1 MEAQVDVLTN
11 QLKSHQE
18 DTQLSLRRIE
28 AALATISR
36 SIGSL
41 STSVHEVQV
50 EVSKSGGSSGS
61 IANTL
66 EQLTNELERLEI
78 ALKDHIGGHVGA
90 LSQSLVG
97 RGGFWKGIWVVVGVQ
112 LLGWVLYEFY
122 RNKKDKG
129 KKFL

>member
-1 MEAQVDVLTN
+1 LKAQVDVLTQ
-11 QLKSHQE
+11 QLKTYQE
-18 DTQLSLRRIE
+18 ETQLSLRRIE

-66 EQLTNELERLEI
+66 EQLTAELKRLEI
-78 ALKDHIGGHVGA
+78 ALKDHIGGHVGV

-112 LLGWVLYEFY
+112 LAGWVCYELY